1 MEEIDFYI
9 NRYSLK
15 KLGNI
20 IGSGATTVVIKVN
33 EAINS
38 SNIENAVL
46 HITREPQKFD
56 YLSTL
61 FKNTSLEIELFDIE
75 KAGTEYKKLFN
86 KLKKE
91 GLYLYFTTEMSPQ
104 KREDHRI
111 ILNSAMD
118 DVSTFFRKKRFTS
131 ESLPV
136 KDIMIQLRLSINE
149 FTDKMDKV
157 ELIIVNA
164 IENGLKAISMTDG
177 LEDFKLDLH
186 SQQFCSYNGELFC
199 IDPIYFGESN

>member
-1 MEEIDFYI
+1 
-9 NRYSLK
+9 
-15 KLGNI
+15 
-20 IGSGATTVVIKVN
+20 
-33 EAINS
+33 
-38 SNIENAVL
+38 VL